1 MEPLF
6 KEEISILPGY
16 FLAKDIANDADELAG
31 QGEGVTDHFVSRHAL
46 VLRGLFEA
54 FGRALLHGVLL
65 EPSFFQPSQ

>member
-31 QGEGVTDHFVSRHAL
+31 QGEGVTNHFVSRHPL
-46 VLRGLFEA
+46 LRRGLCD
-54 FGRALLHGVLL
+54 ALGCSHLDRILV
-65 EPSFFQPSQ
+65 EPSFFQSG